1 MFFHVKENTLNEE
14 KFLSICHECGY
25 EPELY
30 DKCDDTEG
38 LNKKYIVSLNT
49 PTYSPATEENIA
61 VVFTIN
67 YKKKYKS
74 VLPEFQLK
82 QIYKSVLAE
91 CIVYNKIKIVNYDG
105 QCYLTTLLNGISVSD
120 PAIFENELKSITKEV
135 KLFNITEKL
144 RRIRNICKDQV

>member
-1 MFFHVKENTLNEE
+1 MFFHVKEHTLNEE

-61 VVFTIN
+61 VVFTID

-74 VLPEFQLK
+74 VL
-82 QIYKSVLAE
+82 AE
-91 CIVYNKIKIVNYDG
+91 CFVYNKIKIVNYDG
-105 QCYLTTLLNGISVSD
+105 QCYLTTSLNGISVSD
-120 PAIFENELKSITKEV
+120 PAILEDELKRITKEV

>member
-61 VVFTIN
+61 VVFTID
-67 YKKKYKS
+67 YKKK
-74 VLPEFQLK
+74 
-82 QIYKSVLAE
+82 YKSVLAE

-105 QCYLTTLLNGISVSD
+105 QCYLTTSLNGISVSD
-120 PAIFENELKSITKEV
+120 PAILEDELKRITKEV

>member
-14 KFLSICHECGY
+14 KFLRICHECGY
-25 EPELY
+25 EPYLY
-30 DKCDDTEG
+30 DKCDDDKI
-38 LNKKYIVSLNT
+38 LSKKYIVSLNT

-74 VLPEFQLK
+74 VL
-82 QIYKSVLAE
+82 AE
-91 CIVYNKIKIVNYDG
+91 CVVYNKIKIVNYDG
-105 QCYLTTLLNGISVSD
+105 QCYLTTALNGMTVIDPSVL
-120 PAIFENELKSITKEV
+120 ENELKTIDKEV

-144 RRIRNICKDQV
+144 RRIRSICKDPV